1 MPWPEN
7 LAITTP
13 QERYPESGVRV
24 SKANTHVVVL
34 LFAYHQLIP
43 VTPVR
48 IIVRIAII
56 AAVSIKASTKTKAT
70 ASQTIMSDSAAI
82 YRDPVATETAVAH
95 RVTSAA
101 KTAMASAV
109 ASTDSCERGCAGC
122 RCRYAERDD
131 RSRCNYLFAHF
142 SKLLIFHLICGAV

>member
-1 MPWPEN
+1 MISMPSFAPS
-7 LAITTP
+7 A
-13 QERYPESGVRV
+13 
-24 SKANTHVVVL
+24 SKSHDKGAKREQNPPYSH
-34 LFAYHQLIP
+34 YNGLIP

-48 IIVRIAII
+48 VMVRIAII

-101 KTAMASAV
+101 KTAMAASAV
-109 ASTDSCERGCAGC
+109 ASTASCERGCAGC

-131 RSRCNYLFAHF
+131 RSRCKYLFAHF
-142 SKLLIFHLICGAV
+142 SKLLMFDLICGTV